1 MNEKLRGF
9 MSTMESDYRV
19 LVTGFVPFG
28 GHATNISQTVASA
41 MEGRRPTLCPW
52 TGEKRSVMV
61 EVDILTVDEAGAQ
74 RTANRLRSGAHWDAI
89 LHVGLCESCEVP
101 RIERLAS
108 DRLNMRLP
116 DNAGRQVIDSNIDGA
131 GHRGCWVDPTV
142 WSADLFPC
150 NYTLSMDA
158 GAYLCNETY
167 HATAKALCELPTSTA
182 LPTPCLF
189 LHLPGEMN
197 ISTETAIAF
206 TDATLAYLLRPFPSV
221 SVQVFAAAIA
231 VKGRYVITKR
241 SMTEADAGLWE
252 FPGGKSEPGEDWRQA
267 IGREIEEEL
276 GIRVVPNHLLGSWHR
291 TRGTASFAIHLV
303 ACGLEDENAQL
314 DLRVHDA
321 FRWISLTDDDPGS
334 WAGRDGEMAAFLR
347 TAFKST
353 S

>member
-1 MNEKLRGF
+1 
-9 MSTMESDYRV
+9 
-19 LVTGFVPFG
+19 
-28 GHATNISQTVASA
+28 
-41 MEGRRPTLCPW
+41 
-52 TGEKRSVMV
+52 
-61 EVDILTVDEAGAQ
+61 
-74 RTANRLRSGAHWDAI
+74 
-89 LHVGLCESCEVP
+89 
-101 RIERLAS
+101 
-108 DRLNMRLP
+108 
-116 DNAGRQVIDSNIDGA
+116 
-131 GHRGCWVDPTV
+131 
-142 WSADLFPC
+142 
-150 NYTLSMDA
+150 
-158 GAYLCNETY
+158 
-167 HATAKALCELPTSTA
+167 
-182 LPTPCLF
+182 
-189 LHLPGEMN
+189 MN